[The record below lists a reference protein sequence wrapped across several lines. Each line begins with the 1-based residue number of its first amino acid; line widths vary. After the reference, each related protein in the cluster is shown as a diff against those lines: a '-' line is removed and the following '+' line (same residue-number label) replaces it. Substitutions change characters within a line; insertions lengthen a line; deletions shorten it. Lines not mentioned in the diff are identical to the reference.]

1 MERPRLEN
9 LARWIVLV
17 CSASKLTLL
26 SQFTVRMEPPSLP
39 PSLPPYLLFL
49 KVVGH
54 WLHWTVWSTTD
65 MEMLMFCTLRGTLA
79 AAAAGREEATVLTGL
94 TGGLTGL
101 TGLRRAAAP
110 PPPAPL

>member
-1 MERPRLEN
+1 MATPGMLMERPRLEN

-17 CSASKLTLL
+17 CSASKLSLIVITVY
-26 SQFTVRMEPPSLP
+26 SQTGVSLP
-39 PSLPPYLLFL
+39 SYLLFL

-65 MEMLMFCTLRGTLA
+65 IEMLMFCTLRGTLA

-101 TGLRRAAAP
+101 TGLRRAAP
-110 PPPAPL
+110 PPL